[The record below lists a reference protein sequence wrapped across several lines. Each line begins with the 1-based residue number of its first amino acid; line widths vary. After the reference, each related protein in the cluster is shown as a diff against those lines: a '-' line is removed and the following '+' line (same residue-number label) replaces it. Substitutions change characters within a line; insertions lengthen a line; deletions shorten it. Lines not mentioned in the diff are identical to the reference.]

1 MGKVLEFSPKP
12 PSKFGF
18 ERVRKRKKGTEKPG
32 QMNLF
37 GSPVGHILRMPTN
50 AGPFEEA
57 LVLDERND
65 RRAEEAYLRAISEG
79 DSVADAYCN
88 LGILES
94 KAGRVAKAF
103 DSFTR
108 SLEHDPRHFE
118 SHFNLGNLYFDAGD
132 LRLARMHYEMAV
144 EVDPTFA
151 NLHFNLGLVHALN
164 QDYPEAVATFTR
176 YKELAPSREG
186 VKADELLDGLK
197 RSLSSRS

>member
-18 ERVRKRKKGTEKPG
+18 ERVRKRKKGAAKPG

-94 KAGRVAKAF
+94 KAGGLQRRSIRSPDRSSMTRDILNRTLISETCTLTRAICVSPECITKWPRKWIPH
-103 DSFTR
+103 SPIFTSTSVWCTHSTR
-108 SLEHDPRHFE
+108 TTPQLLQLSPGTKNLPR
-118 SHFNLGNLYFDAGD
+118 
-132 LRLARMHYEMAV
+132 
-144 EVDPTFA
+144 
-151 NLHFNLGLVHALN
+151 
-164 QDYPEAVATFTR
+164 PE
-176 YKELAPSREG
+176 KE
-186 VKADELLDGLK
+186 
-197 RSLSSRS
+197 

>member
-18 ERVRKRKKGTEKPG
+18 ERARKRKKGAGKPG

-50 AGPFEEA
+50 ASSFEEA
-57 LVLDERND
+57 LVLDERDD

-94 KAGRVAKAF
+94 KAGGIAKAF

-132 LRLARMHYEMAV
+132 LRLAKMHYEMAV

-164 QDYPEAVATFTR
+164 HDYLAAVATLTR

-186 VKADELLDGLK
+186 MKADELLDGLR
-197 RSLSSRS
+197 RSLTSRS